1 MFYTYSIFYYS
12 SYIIIEITLYLI
24 QKELRSNNGIYL
36 RCYKDLYQIPEST
49 ASSHI
54 LDTNFSGQLLKFAA
68 VFALRRSPS
77 QKLSPI
83 SESWTAIGIRKVTQP
98 QQYSTMAY
106 QYTRH
111 SPNKSG
117 TAGRFP
123 KISNYTYLIDKVRH
137 VLRWRS
143 SS

>member
-24 QKELRSNNGIYL
+24 QKELHSNNGIYL

-83 SESWTAIGIRKVTQP
+83 SESSISSGNPEVSKGIP
-98 QQYSTMAY
+98 LAELLN
-106 QYTRH
+106 TRNDH
-111 SPNKSG
+111 LLV
-117 TAGRFP
+117 
-123 KISNYTYLIDKVRH
+123 LIIH
-137 VLRWRS
+137 
-143 SS
+143 